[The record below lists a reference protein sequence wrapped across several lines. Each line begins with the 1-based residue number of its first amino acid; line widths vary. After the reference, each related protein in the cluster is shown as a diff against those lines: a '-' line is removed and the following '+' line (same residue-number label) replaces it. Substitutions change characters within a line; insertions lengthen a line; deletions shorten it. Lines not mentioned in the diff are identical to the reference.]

1 MEEGYLYCISNLD
14 VMPDIFK
21 VGVTMRSP
29 VDRLKEANSSETWKI
44 PTYKIEF
51 AKKVMNPYD
60 KEKRLHKLMEK
71 FMKRVHPRREFFK
84 GKIEDIREVF
94 DLLDGEM
101 WTDTPI
107 IQKTEYD
114 NLPVDFEDRLS
125 EDGDIRIRQLKE
137 LVKGVFKDNKV
148 DFVERGMRSNNNHYW
163 INIDG
168 NTLLIIENHN
178 NGRGKVALF
187 TTPYSQNHLTKVD
200 HPLSQYYKELDW
212 VPFGTGASRKQY
224 DTEGK
229 TKIEVNKQLEK
240 LRSAYINYNINN
252 ISEKVSDSVIS
263 DSIVYKSQ
271 SMDIKDI
278 IWSDDTNNR
287 ELTDKFGNSYGF
299 SDSWK
304 RSPYI
309 KTVTK
314 NGELFK
320 INGGVHRGY
329 SIWLDSDDI
338 IHISHGHQ
346 NPNTISHCIF
356 NDNTLTEDWICN
368 WGQHLNMKF
377 NKKDIQY
384 IHNHFD
390 IVNI

>member
-29 VDRLKEANSSETWKI
+29 LDRLKEANSSETWKI

-51 AKKVMNPYD
+51 AKKVMNPKD

-101 WTDTPI
+101 WTDKPI
-107 IQKTEYD
+107 IQQTEYPI
-114 NLPVDFEDRLS
+114 NLEDRLS

-137 LVKGVFKDNKV
+137 LIKDIFKDYKV
-148 DFVERGMRSNNNHYW
+148 NFIERGMSSNNNHYLVN
-163 INIDG
+163 INGD
-168 NTLLIIENHN
+168 TLLVLENHN

-187 TTPYSQNHLTKVD
+187 TTPYSQNHLTKID
-200 HPLSQYYKELDW
+200 HPLSQHYKGLDW
-212 VPFGTGASRKQY
+212 ESYGTGASRKQY

-229 TKIEVNKQLEK
+229 TKIEVNNQLEK

-252 ISEKVSDSVIS
+252 VSEQVVNSVVSDVLK
-263 DSIVYKSQ
+263 DE
-271 SMDIKDI
+271 KDI
-278 IWSDDTNNR
+278 IWSDDINSR

-309 KTVTK
+309 KTITK

-329 SIWLDSDDI
+329 SIWLDYDDV

-346 NPNTISHCIF
+346 NVTKISHCIF
-356 NDNTLTEDWICN
+356 NDNKLTEDWLCN
-368 WGQHLNMKF
+368 WDKMTKE
-377 NKKDIQY
+377 DIKY
-384 IHNHFD
+384 IHNHFE
-390 IVNI
+390 ILNI

>member
-1 MEEGYLYCISNLD
+1 
-14 VMPDIFK
+14 
-21 VGVTMRSP
+21 
-29 VDRLKEANSSETWKI
+29 
-44 PTYKIEF
+44 
-51 AKKVMNPYD
+51 
-60 KEKRLHKLMEK
+60 
-71 FMKRVHPRREFFK
+71 
-84 GKIEDIREVF
+84 
-94 DLLDGEM
+94 
-101 WTDTPI
+101 
-107 IQKTEYD
+107 
-114 NLPVDFEDRLS
+114 
-125 EDGDIRIRQLKE
+125 
-137 LVKGVFKDNKV
+137 
-148 DFVERGMRSNNNHYW
+148 
-163 INIDG
+163 
-168 NTLLIIENHN
+168 
-178 NGRGKVALF
+178 
-187 TTPYSQNHLTKVD
+187 
-200 HPLSQYYKELDW
+200 
-212 VPFGTGASRKQY
+212 
-224 DTEGK
+224 
-229 TKIEVNKQLEK
+229 
-240 LRSAYINYNINN
+240 
-252 ISEKVSDSVIS
+252 
-263 DSIVYKSQ
+263 
-271 SMDIKDI
+271 MDIKDI

-309 KTVTK
+309 KTITK

-320 INGGVHRGY
+320 INGGIHRGY

>member
-29 VDRLKEANSSETWKI
+29 LDRLKEANSSETWKI

-51 AKKVMNPYD
+51 AKKVMNPKD

-101 WTDTPI
+101 WTDKPI
-107 IQKTEYD
+107 IQQTEYPI
-114 NLPVDFEDRLS
+114 NLEDRLS

-137 LVKGVFKDNKV
+137 LIKDIFKGYKV
-148 DFVERGMRSNNNHYW
+148 NFIERGMSSNNNHYLVN
-163 INIDG
+163 INGD
-168 NTLLIIENHN
+168 TLLVLENHN

-187 TTPYSQNHLTKVD
+187 TTPYSQNHLTKID
-200 HPLSQYYKELDW
+200 HPLSQHYKGLDW
-212 VPFGTGASRKQY
+212 ESYGTGASRKQY

-229 TKIEVNKQLEK
+229 TKIEVNNQLEK

-252 ISEKVSDSVIS
+252 ISEKVVNSVVSDVIQ
-263 DSIVYKSQ
+263 DE
-271 SMDIKDI
+271 KDI
-278 IWSDDTNNR
+278 IWSDDINSR

-309 KTVTK
+309 KTITK

-320 INGGVHRGY
+320 KNGGVHRGY
-329 SIWLDSDDI
+329 SIWLDHDDV

-346 NPNTISHCIF
+346 NVTKISHCIF
-356 NDNTLTEDWICN
+356 NDNTLTEDWLCN
-368 WGQHLNMKF
+368 WGQMTKE
-377 NKKDIQY
+377 DIKY
-384 IHNHFD
+384 IHNHFE
-390 IVNI
+390 ILNI